1 MRYVKIW
8 GIVAISALSFS
19 AQAADKDFPMAV
31 NSVSSGDSVTSAP
44 ASGMVTRSGK
54 SSTVIKINN
63 SCFATNL
70 RGVGNPL
77 AASAIVNASLVV
89 SIGGKDY
96 PISVKYP
103 ALVVRPEG
111 MAMAGKIQEIDS
123 SNVSIPNGGKAA
135 IFGNSVI
142 LNTPIP
148 TGVTVDAA
156 GNVTIPANGDIYLKS
171 YSFSQTVQNCNGGAV
186 YGGYGYS
193 SYIPTY
199 PCGDYMGK
207 SGAVS
212 ASFGGISV
220 SSDKSNVEIN
230 VAFPGETG
238 FCGGYWSPLMV
249 FFDDGRPEF
258 KNTSDFPLNPFGKT
272 HWPDAGSPG
281 WFVALDRDKSGMI
294 DKKDELFGDNAS
306 AENGF
311 EVLKKMDTN
320 KDGVID
326 HRDKDFKKL
335 VIWNDKNGDG
345 ISQKE
350 EVEKLHKRIVK
361 VSLKYQENIV
371 TPLGPHAEAR
381 ETADFWFKEK
391 GKVKKGKIVDIWL
404 APVETR
410 LSQK

>member
-1 MRYVKIW
+1 MGYVKTW
-8 GIVAISALSFS
+8 GVAALSALSVN
-19 AQAADKDFPMAV
+19 ALAAEKDFPMAV
-31 NSVSSGDSVTSAP
+31 NSVSSGDSVTAAP

-54 SSTVIKINN
+54 TSTIFKINN
-63 SCFATNL
+63 SCFGTNL

-77 AASAIVNASLVV
+77 ARMSIIEATLNVV
-89 SIGGKDY
+89 IGGKDY
-96 PISVKYP
+96 KLYVEYP
-103 ALVVRPEG
+103 AHVVAPKG
-111 MAMAGKIQEIDS
+111 MSQASVNAMEQS
-123 SNVSIPNGGKAA
+123 TYSIPNGGRAA
-135 IFGNSVI
+135 IYGNTVI
-142 LNTPIP
+142 LDTPIP
-148 TGVTVDAA
+148 TGVTVDAS
-156 GNVTIPANGDIYLKS
+156 GKVTIPANGDVFLKS
-171 YSFSQTVQNCNGGAV
+171 YSFNQKIQSCNTGAI
-186 YGGYGYS
+186 YGQYGYS
-193 SYIPTY
+193 SYTPTY
-199 PCGDYMGK
+199 GCGEYMGK
-207 SGAVS
+207 PGELS

-272 HWPDAGSPG
+272 HWPEAGSPG

-294 DKKDELFGDNAS
+294 DKKDELFGDNAH

-320 KDGVID
+320 GDGVID

-361 VSLKYQENIV
+361 ISLNYRDDVLVK
-371 TPLGPHAEAR
+371 LGTNAEGR

-391 GKVKKGKIVDIWL
+391 GKIKKGKIVDIWL